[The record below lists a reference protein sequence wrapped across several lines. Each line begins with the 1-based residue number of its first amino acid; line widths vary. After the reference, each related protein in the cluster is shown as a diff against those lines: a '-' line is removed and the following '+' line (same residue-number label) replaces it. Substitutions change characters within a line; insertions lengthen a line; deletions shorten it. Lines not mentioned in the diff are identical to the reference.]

1 MPLDYSFDKSII
13 ALDCGA
19 DHPVVCNCIKIERS
33 DIPPLRAV
41 FVQSTAAALSANSSV
56 SNKSGSIW
64 TLALRTLPSPTGL
77 RFATFLPALA
87 PADGEPPLCG
97 PLGSGPLAGPALDG
111 PLFGPA
117 DGPLLGP
124 LGEPLFGPAD
134 GPLLEPPG
142 GPRLGPDDGP
152 LCGEEP
158 GGPLLGPRAC
168 GPAAGPL

>member
-33 DIPPLRAV
+33 VIPPFKAV

-77 RFATFLPALA
+77 RFATFFPAVAVLA
-87 PADGEPPLCG
+87 GEPPLCG
-97 PLGSGPLAGPALDG
+97 PRGSGPLAGPALDR
-111 PLFGPA
+111 PR
-117 DGPLLGP
+117 LG
-124 LGEPLFGPAD
+124 
-134 GPLLEPPG
+134 PPG
-142 GPRLGPDDGP
+142 GPRLGLDVGP
-152 LCGEEP
+152 LCGEAP
-158 GGPLLGPRAC
+158 GGPLLGPRPC
-168 GPAAGPL
+168 GPDDGPRRGELCGPL